1 MFWQLTDNKHY
12 FCELLNSFLRLRY
25 KVMVESKA
33 MWMKSSESI
42 LATLSSIKMMEK
54 HKSRKLW
61 D

>member
-1 MFWQLTDNKHY
+1 MFWQLTDNKYY
-12 FCELLNSFLRLRY
+12 FCELLNSFLSLRY

-54 HKSRKLW
+54 QKSRKLW

>member
-1 MFWQLTDNKHY
+1 MFWQLTDNKYY